1 MRPIAWLS
9 MIGWIALGFVA
20 ARGADPV
27 VRELP
32 NKFDASDFPRWR
44 EHWAFRAMGHAAPPA
59 VTRSDWV
66 RNDVDR
72 FVLARLEAQGLS
84 PAAEADRLTLL
95 RRASYGL
102 TGLPPTRD
110 EVDAFLADD
119 APDAWERQVDRL
131 LASPHYGERM
141 ARHWL
146 DLARYADSNGLD
158 ENLALGNAWRYRDW
172 VVRSFNANESYDRF
186 LTEQLAG
193 DLLPEPADRAQLE
206 DQLTATGFLVL
217 GPKMLAEQ
225 DKQKLVMDVVDEQL
239 DVTARTFL
247 GLTAGCARCHDH
259 KFDPLPTRDY
269 YALAGIFKNTA
280 TMANLEFVSRWN
292 QRELAPEAEIAARDA
307 HLQRLE
313 TANRELAQRE
323 AAARDA
329 VRKRWRADLARAL
342 VAATDAGASTRV
354 IEAEDFARGNLHV
367 DHEHWGTAEVGVIHT
382 HVGGVQFAEYDVS
395 MPHDGTWHV
404 FARYAQG
411 ESRPIRVLADGA
423 VVASS
428 TLDAVTGGFMPEHQ
442 RVTRIG
448 SVRWTAGAHVLRIE
462 RDSHFPH
469 VDALVLVPDAVA
481 SADLTASLVRAAAA
495 HLVLERRL
503 ANSPWSPWFA
513 IAAARTS
520 EACRDAVDAA
530 RAAAQDGPFT
540 ALLEL
545 PTPSSREEFA
555 ARIQAQ
561 IQVVDR
567 AWDACMRA
575 DANATQIGD
584 PQLDTARTA
593 ADRLFAADEASLDA
607 AHDPNVATELATL
620 RATRDELE
628 RTKPAPFAR
637 ALAVREASTISD
649 VAIHKRGSHLELEEQ
664 AVPRG
669 AFGVFD
675 HVVPPPVIPSAHSG
689 RLELAQWMLHPEH
702 PLTSRVFVNR
712 LWTWQFGFGLVRQ
725 PSNFGLRT
733 EPPTHPELLD
743 WLARRFVASG
753 YDVKAMLRLILTSST
768 YRMSSVVGDAA
779 AQADPDNLRLAR
791 QFRRRL
797 GAEEVRD
804 GLLLLSGQLDRTAG
818 GTLLTGTDGDYVTN
832 DQSADAARYDVPRRS
847 LYLPII
853 RNAMYDL
860 FSTFDYADAGVHL
873 ECRPATVGAHQSLW
887 MMNSPLVRDAARAV
901 AAACASAPTNDS
913 DVLRIERTWRAVLLR
928 APRPDEISRAQAFLE
943 RARAAS
949 PAGDAEGAWSGLAHV
964 LFESNEFMHVD

>member
-59 VTRSDWV
+59 VTRGDWV

-469 VDALVLVPDAVA
+469 VDALVLVPEAVA

-495 HLVLERRL
+495 HLELERRL

-530 RAAAQDGPFT
+530 RAATQDGPVRGP
-540 ALLEL
+540 ARAADAVVARGVRRAH
-545 PTPSSREEFA
+545 PGSDPSGRSCVGRVHARRRERDA
-555 ARIQAQ
+555 
-561 IQVVDR
+561 DR
-567 AWDACMRA
+567 RPAVGHRA
-575 DANATQIGD
+575 DRGGSTVRRRRGQPRRGARSERRHGAGDVARDARRTRSHEAGAPSRAPLPCAMRRRSPMSRSTNVAATSTSKNKRSLAVRLASSITWCRR
-584 PQLDTARTA
+584 PSFRARTA
-593 ADRLFAADEASLDA
+593 A
-607 AHDPNVATELATL
+607 
-620 RATRDELE
+620 
-628 RTKPAPFAR
+628 
-637 ALAVREASTISD
+637 
-649 VAIHKRGSHLELEEQ
+649 GSSS
-664 AVPRG
+664 R
-669 AFGVFD
+669 
-675 HVVPPPVIPSAHSG
+675 SG
-689 RLELAQWMLHPEH
+689 CC
-702 PLTSRVFVNR
+702 
-712 LWTWQFGFGLVRQ
+712 
-725 PSNFGLRT
+725 
-733 EPPTHPELLD
+733 
-743 WLARRFVASG
+743 
-753 YDVKAMLRLILTSST
+753 I
-768 YRMSSVVGDAA
+768 
-779 AQADPDNLRLAR
+779 
-791 QFRRRL
+791 
-797 GAEEVRD
+797 
-804 GLLLLSGQLDRTAG
+804 
-818 GTLLTGTDGDYVTN
+818 
-832 DQSADAARYDVPRRS
+832 RS
-847 LYLPII
+847 I
-853 RNAMYDL
+853 R
-860 FSTFDYADAGVHL
+860 
-873 ECRPATVGAHQSLW
+873 
-887 MMNSPLVRDAARAV
+887 
-901 AAACASAPTNDS
+901 
-913 DVLRIERTWRAVLLR
+913 
-928 APRPDEISRAQAFLE
+928 
-943 RARAAS
+943 
-949 PAGDAEGAWSGLAHV
+949 
-964 LFESNEFMHVD
+964 